1 MILEV
6 IVIAMDNQEELIG
19 QSISELNLD
28 IKIELI
34 SVPFN
39 KDFGTADSLR
49 FIKDKIK
56 VKLN

>member
-1 MILEV
+1 
-6 IVIAMDNQEELIG
+6 MDNQEELIG

-56 VKLN
+56 VKLD